1 MEDILREFLALA
13 LSELRDARV
22 PNQLRSRKSK
32 KSSKDKDDEEK
43 NEMSTVA
50 TSLTPGGGFTGP
62 LGASSADMQPGKHPV
77 AGKRVKKRK
86 KDYVRIK

>member
-1 MEDILREFLALA
+1 MQDLLREFLELV

-32 KSSKDKDDEEK
+32 KSSKKDEEEK

-50 TSLTPGGGFTGP
+50 GSLAPGGGFTAP
-62 LGASSADMQPGKHPV
+62 LGASSSDMQPGKHPV
-77 AGKRVKKRK
+77 AGKKVKKRK
-86 KDYVRIK
+86 KDHVRIK